1 MGVTVAATRHHKPL
15 PSIVHHL
22 GLSLFNKGFGSC
34 LVAYIDILAVLH
46 GECFYHLIVL
56 RSEDFAI
63 DHKVGTGISLAAGKH
78 TRYDDNTQDCK

>member
-1 MGVTVAATRHHKPL
+1 MGVTVAATGHHKPL

-22 GLSLFNKGFGSC
+22 GLSLFNKGFG
-34 LVAYIDILAVLH
+34 AFFITYIDILAVLH
-46 GECFYHLIVL
+46 GKGFYHLIVL

-78 TRYDDNTQDCK
+78 TRYDDNT